1 MRIYLDNCCYNRQHD
16 ESVSDEIS
24 KDKTAFIK
32 IKKEIILKNIE
43 LATSF
48 MLHYENNQN
57 KNINNRNNNDFLIR
71 NYRTIYIGVDSI
83 EKLKILVDEI
93 ILSGVKQKE
102 AYHIA
107 SAILSD
113 CDYFITVDK
122 KLLKY
127 ETDKIK
133 IINLVDF
140 IKILEADNND

>member
-127 ETDKIK
+127 KTDKVK

>member
-93 ILSGVKQKE
+93 ILSGIKQKD

-127 ETDKIK
+127 KTDKVK

-140 IKILEADNND
+140 VKILEADNND

>member
-1 MRIYLDNCCYNRQHD
+1 MKI
-16 ESVSDEIS
+16 
-24 KDKTAFIK
+24 IK
-32 IKKEIILKNIE
+32 
-43 LATSF
+43 
-48 MLHYENNQN
+48 

-71 NYRTIYIGVDSI
+71 NYRTIYIWVDSI

-93 ILSGVKQKE
+93 ILSGIKQKD

-127 ETDKIK
+127 KTDKVK

-140 IKILEADNND
+140 VKILEADNNDWWWIGIKRNWLLNKKSWL

>member
-16 ESVSDEIS
+16 ESVSNEIS
-24 KDKTAFIK
+24 KDKSAFIK

-93 ILSGVKQKE
+93 ILSGIKQKD

-127 ETDKIK
+127 KTDKVK

-140 IKILEADNND
+140 VKILEADNND

>member
-16 ESVSDEIS
+16 ESVSNEIL
-24 KDKTAFIK
+24 KDKSAFIK

-43 LATSF
+43 LVTSF

-93 ILSGVKQKE
+93 ILSGIKQKD

-127 ETDKIK
+127 KTDKVK

-140 IKILEADNND
+140 VKILEADNND

>member
-16 ESVSDEIS
+16 ESVSNEIS
-24 KDKTAFIK
+24 KDKSAFIK

>member
-16 ESVSDEIS
+16 ESVSNEIL
-24 KDKTAFIK
+24 KDKSAFIK

-43 LATSF
+43 LVTSF